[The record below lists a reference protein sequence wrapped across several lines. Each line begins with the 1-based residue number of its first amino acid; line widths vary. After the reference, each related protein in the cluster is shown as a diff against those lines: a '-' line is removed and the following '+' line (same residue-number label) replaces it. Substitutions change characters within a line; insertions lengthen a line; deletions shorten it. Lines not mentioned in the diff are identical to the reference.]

1 MKKIEHLINGKLNSN
16 FVNNTSSV
24 FNPATGE
31 EASQVVLGT
40 EKCVQDAV
48 NSAKK
53 CIHILVIRNTTYEIK
68 KNV

>member
-48 NSAKK
+48 TVSYT
-53 CIHILVIRNTTYEIK
+53 HLTLPTSG
-68 KNV
+68 